1 MRQCRFI
8 KCSSFPQ
15 RRERAGR
22 SIVKDAHANQRKCD
36 CAIDQHS
43 FKSFGNVLIDNLE
56 LLLSP
61 KHTLLLRFALVNIV
75 ALGLLGAAWIQGWLE
90 GFGEKRTWIISLAI
104 FAVFVWGLAL
114 TAFRLLHINRAISS
128 IGAGGLA
135 EATPYESAYQRLQ
148 ATDGDERAL
157 ATNMTRMEMGNQIGA
172 IRYVANSLVFLGLI
186 GTVIG
191 FIIGLS
197 GIDATATTDVD
208 KIAPMI
214 TELIN
219 GMSVALYT
227 TLLGAVLNIWLNVNL
242 RIVTD
247 GSVQLLAV
255 LVDKTAPEVKA
266 ATDP

>member
-1 MRQCRFI
+1 M
-8 KCSSFPQ
+8 
-15 RRERAGR
+15 
-22 SIVKDAHANQRKCD
+22 
-36 CAIDQHS
+36 
-43 FKSFGNVLIDNLE
+43 
-56 LLLSP
+56 SP

-104 FAVFVWGLAL
+104 FAVFAWGLAL
-114 TAFRLLHINRAISS
+114 AAFRLLHINKAISS
-128 IGAGGLA
+128 LGEGGVA
-135 EATPYESAYQRLQ
+135 EATPYQGMVQRLR
-148 ATDGDERAL
+148 ATQGEERSL
-157 ATNMTRMEMGNQIGA
+157 ATNMARMEMANQIGA
-172 IRYVANSLVFLGLI
+172 IRYIANSLVFLGLI

-197 GIDATATTDVD
+197 GIDATVTTDVE

-255 LVDKTAPEVKA
+255 LVASTAPQREA
-266 ATDP
+266 GPST